1 MSRAIAL
8 SIVLLLL
15 AVNCLAQVEQGAISG
30 LVTDS
35 SGAVVPKA
43 KVTATNQATGVAATS
58 ETTGEGYY
66 KLPYLLPGSYAL
78 TIEKAGFSID
88 HVTGV
93 PVQVGQTA
101 TINVELKAGSVH
113 EEITVASNAVMIDQ
127 TGSSLGYVGTTAQII
142 DLPTGRNPFALL
154 VLSPGVLNTGNSGTG
169 PIVNGGRSNTTA
181 ILLDGQDTRNNS
193 TLDNAYSAPQE
204 AVSEV
209 RFITNSFSAE
219 YGRSTGG
226 VVIAES
232 KTGANALHGSA
243 YDYLNNDDL
252 NANSWTNNLNHVA
265 RGRQRQN
272 VYGFS
277 ISGPVYL
284 PKLYNGKNKTFFFF
298 NFEQNNN
305 HGVSTPAAAVPT
317 LLQKAGNFSQTFT
330 ASGQLIQLY
339 DPLTTLPS
347 STTSSGYI
355 RSPFPGNVI
364 PSNRIDPITAKILA
378 YYPNPTLA
386 VSPTI
391 QNDWSLNFGLIT
403 HQDRYFTRVD
413 ENLGQK
419 NRLVFL
425 RYAGYSTS
433 PQTSPYLNNPN
444 RQCCVPRRDYQR
456 RRQPAIHLL
465 QLRNQR
471 HANLH
476 AQSGS

>member
-1 MSRAIAL
+1 M
-8 SIVLLLL
+8 
-15 AVNCLAQVEQGAISG
+15 
-30 LVTDS
+30 
-35 SGAVVPKA
+35 
-43 KVTATNQATGVAATS
+43 
-58 ETTGEGYY
+58 
-66 KLPYLLPGSYAL
+66 
-78 TIEKAGFSID
+78 
-88 HVTGV
+88 
-93 PVQVGQTA
+93 
-101 TINVELKAGSVH
+101 
-113 EEITVASNAVMIDQ
+113 
-127 TGSSLGYVGTTAQII
+127 
-142 DLPTGRNPFALL
+142 
-154 VLSPGVLNTGNSGTG
+154 NTGNSGTG

-232 KTGANALHGSA
+232 KTGANTLHGSA

-317 LLQKAGNFSQTFT
+317 LLQKTGNFSQTFT
-330 ASGQLIQLY
+330 ASGQLIQIY

-355 RSPFPGNVI
+355 RSPFPGNII
-364 PSNRIDPITAKILA
+364 PSNRIDPITAKILS
-378 YYPNPTLA
+378 YYPESNA
-386 VSPTI
+386 GGFA
-391 QNDWSLNFGLIT
+391 NDP
-403 HQDRYFTRVD
+403 
-413 ENLGQK
+413 K
-419 NRLVFL
+419 RLVVEFWSDHPPGPL
-425 RYAGYSTS
+425 FH
-433 PQTSPYLNNPN
+433 
-444 RQCCVPRRDYQR
+444 PRR
-456 RRQPAIHLL
+456 
-465 QLRNQR
+465 
-471 HANLH
+471 
-476 AQSGS
+476 